1 MMDGTSPYGEYGSL
15 FEITALSIN
24 IIVYAILL
32 SLAVFGVC
40 NRRSEFNNIQPDEV
54 DDEEDEIKEER
65 QRVGDQL
72 TG

>member
-1 MMDGTSPYGEYGSL
+1 MTDGTSPYGKFGSK
-15 FEITALSIN
+15 FELTALIVN

-40 NRRSEFNNIQPDEV
+40 NRRAEFNNIPPDEV

-65 QRVGDQL
+65 LRVGD
-72 TG
+72 